1 MTTYQVTVNPV
12 VNAITV
18 ELDQPT
24 VTVSTTVSTATGA
37 AGGDLAGNYPS
48 PTVDGLQGRS
58 VASTAPSNGQALA
71 WNASLA
77 QWEPTTIT
85 VSISDGDKGDI
96 TVSASGATWTIDSGA
111 VTDTKIASGA
121 VTETKIASGAVS
133 TTKIATDGVESVNI
147 KNDAV
152 TQTKIATSAV
162 TNSKIAAKAVTAD
175 KIADNTI
182 TAAQVA
188 NNTITTAQ
196 IAQVPQQTILGRGSI
211 GTGNIENIGLTA
223 DFGIDPATLELY
235 LTNRTGSSII
245 GRSASSAGAPADI
258 TASADGQVLRRAS
271 GTVGFGSISVTSVT
285 NASSRSFAI
294 AMAVAL

>member
-71 WNASLA
+71 WNASQT

-85 VSISDGDKGDI
+85 ASISDGDKGDI
-96 TVSASGATWTIDSGA
+96 TVSASGSTWTIDSGA

-121 VTETKIASGAVS
+121 VTETKIATGAVS

-152 TQTKIATSAV
+152 TQTKIGTSAV
-162 TNSKIAAKAVTAD
+162 TNSKIAAKAVTFD
-175 KIADNTI
+175 KIAD
-182 TAAQVA
+182 
-188 NNTITTAQ
+188 NTITTAQ

-245 GRSASSAGAPADI
+245 GRSAASAGAPADI
-258 TASADGQVLRRAS
+258 TATADGQVLRRAS
-271 GTVGFGSISVTSVT
+271 GTVGFGSIPVASVTGATSK
-285 NASSRSFAI
+285 SFAI

>member
-71 WNASLA
+71 WNASQT

-85 VSISDGDKGDI
+85 ASISDGDKGDI
-96 TVSASGATWTIDSGA
+96 TVSASGSIWTIDSGA
-111 VTDTKIASGA
+111 VTDTKIASSA

-152 TQTKIATSAV
+152 TQTKIGTSAV
-162 TNSKIAAKAVTAD
+162 TNSKIAAKAVTFD
-175 KIADNTI
+175 KIAD
-182 TAAQVA
+182 
-188 NNTITTAQ
+188 NTITTAQ

-245 GRSASSAGAPADI
+245 GRSAASSGAPADI
-258 TASADGQVLRRAS
+258 TATADGQVLRRAS
-271 GTVGFGSISVTSVT
+271 GTVGFGSIPVTSVT
-285 NASSRSFAI
+285 NASSRSFSI